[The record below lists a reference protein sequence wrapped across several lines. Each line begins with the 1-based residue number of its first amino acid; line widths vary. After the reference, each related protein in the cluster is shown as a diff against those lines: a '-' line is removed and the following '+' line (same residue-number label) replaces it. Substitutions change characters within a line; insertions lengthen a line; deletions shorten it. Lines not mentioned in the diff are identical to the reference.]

1 MSGKKRGS
9 GSISSKVI
17 RSLRAR
23 ILSTFGDSGEP
34 DLVANSLLL
43 KRLISYA
50 SIVTQKSVTCQWGVE
65 HKTDLNNV
73 IILNPY
79 DPDRNALATDRKIV
93 VDAVLEHE
101 IRGHWQHTP
110 RQIFETV
117 ISISEG
123 LSEVSNQDYWKVP
136 EHASRLHA
144 IHQVF
149 NILEDGRIETRV
161 RWEQPAVYEI
171 IVAGDRIRPRW
182 RREPVYRAAKKVYL
196 AKINKLKN
204 RQTTKCKQCG
214 QNESFEGIE
223 CESCFIEQYRW
234 EQISGSLLLSVLPP
248 HTPPLKI
255 VEPEVRAVIQEC
267 FPLLVNILRGTA
279 KDCVDFSLE
288 ILKILIKH
296 GMVPTKPTS
305 NHLAVNDATGHPE
318 AKDTSMSQKNATQ
331 AGLNAPSLSNASTT
345 PVNSDKSN
353 QNTKSSNNEKQ
364 PQNKPDQNIKPG
376 KSEASKQP
384 ASRNPDNNDLKDPS
398 ESDQLPE
405 LDELANRDLQNF
417 DIDLHLDIEKIRHDA
432 QITLYSLQYIQ
443 DSQKAHDLIMGVS
456 GMGAGPGIDRNIR
469 RVQVNQK
476 LYDVLRIRNIESGR
490 RFAREIEDLVH
501 SLSQAQS
508 FQRAGRLD
516 RKQLVN
522 AVARGKNT
530 VFIRPKIHYQLDLAV
545 IVSVDLSGSMSAYNK
560 PISLQENYRP
570 SPAQL
575 ADTVTTCSIGF
586 ERLKVPYE
594 VRAFGS
600 YQWLVKGFYDHDP
613 GGIGGMAGK
622 DDGGTDM
629 LPAVEYASIA
639 MLGRQ
644 EKDRLIVI
652 MTDGWPANVEATSEK
667 IRVARLQGN
676 QVMGI
681 LFDYPQNSRK
691 RDQSDPAMASLF
703 GPNGFTVIHSL
714 DVFPNVVGNAIKE
727 IIRQGFVSAKE

>member
-9 GSISSKVI
+9 GSISSKII

-23 ILSTFGDSGEP
+23 ISSVFGDSGKS
-34 DLVANSLLL
+34 DLVANPLLL

-50 SIVTQKSVTCQWGVE
+50 SIVTKKTVTCQWGEE
-65 HKTDLNNV
+65 HKTNLDNI

-79 DPDRNALATDRKIV
+79 DPDKNAPATDRKIV
-93 VDAVLEHE
+93 VDAALEHE

-117 ISISEG
+117 IRISEG
-123 LSEVSNQDYWKVP
+123 HSEVSNQDYWKVP
-136 EHASRLHA
+136 KHASRLHA
-144 IHQVF
+144 IHQLF
-149 NILEDGRIETRV
+149 NILEDGRVETRI

-171 IVAGDRIRPRW
+171 IIAGDRIRPRW
-182 RREPVYRAAKKVYL
+182 RREPVYRAAKKAYL

-214 QNESFEGIE
+214 QNDSFEGLD

-234 EQISGSLLLSVLPP
+234 EQISGTLLLAVLPP
-248 HTPPLKI
+248 HAPPLKI

-267 FPLLVNILRGTA
+267 FPLLVNVLRGTA
-279 KDCVDFSLE
+279 KDCKDFSLE

-296 GMVPTKPTS
+296 GMVPTKPTT
-305 NHLAVNDATGHPE
+305 NHLAINDATGHPE

-331 AGLNAPSLSNASTT
+331 AGLNAPSLSDASTT
-345 PVNSDKSN
+345 TVNSD
-353 QNTKSSNNEKQ
+353 QNTKSSKYEKQ
-364 PQNKPDQNIKPG
+364 SQNKPDQDINSE
-376 KSEASKQP
+376 KSETSKQP
-384 ASRNPDNNDLKDPS
+384 ASSNPDNNDSKAPS
-398 ESDQLPE
+398 ENSQLPE

-417 DIDLHLDIEKIRHDA
+417 DIDVHLDIEKLRRDA
-432 QITLYSLQYIQ
+432 QIILDSLQYTQ
-443 DSQKAHDLIMGVS
+443 DSQKAHELIMGVS

-469 RVQVNQK
+469 RVQANQR
-476 LYDVLRIRNIESGR
+476 LYDILRIRNLESGR
-490 RFAREIEDLVH
+490 RFAREIDDLVH
-501 SLSQAQS
+501 SLSQAQR

-545 IVSVDLSGSMSAYNK
+545 IVSVDLSGSMSAYNR
-560 PISLQENYRP
+560 PIGLQENYRP

-575 ADTVTTCSIGF
+575 ADAVTTCSIGF

-600 YQWLVKGFYDHDP
+600 YQWLVKGFYDRDP
-613 GGIGGMAGK
+613 NGIGGMAGK

-644 EKDRLIVI
+644 EKDRLIII
-652 MTDGWPANVEATSEK
+652 MTDGWPANVNATSEK
-667 IRVARLQGN
+667 IRIARLQGN

-714 DVFPNVVGNAIKE
+714 DEFPNIVGNAVKE
-727 IIRQGFVSAKE
+727 IVRLGFVSAKE